1 MADQR
6 PRAQFLLALAAAL
19 LAATLPARASL
30 SVFVGEPFGSFGTMM
45 PLGHTAIYL
54 DHVCADGPLHVRP
67 CQPGESGVV
76 LARYHAIGQYDW
88 LASPVT
94 EFLFALP
101 PATGRAAS
109 IDSPTAHAQPI
120 PTLPTF
126 ATPDIVWHLR
136 EQYRQRYLRA
146 IVPDGQQGVE
156 VGDGRSMGA
165 GELEEWW
172 ESAGMAYNRRVWA
185 YQVATTPEQDARLIA
200 FLNASENH
208 HLYHLQKTN
217 CADFA
222 AQLVN
227 VAFPIPDAS
236 IPKNRAHLAAHND
249 RIADFGLMTPK
260 QVARSL
266 FDYAAAHPELH
277 PRLFE
282 IPQIPGS
289 LPRSRRVRGGAESG
303 LKTKRYLL
311 PLLIL
316 QPEVPAYLAIIYV
329 WHGRWVAGAGAT
341 PLPLGNLPP
350 PDESLPFPPS
360 VATTTAPGTP
370 ATVTETSTSITPR
383 EYPPITVSTLCWL
396 PPISLHE
403 GRHLLRLHSV
413 ATASL
418 LS

>member
-6 PRAQFLLALAAAL
+6 PRAQRLLAQVAAL
-19 LAATLPARASL
+19 AFIALPAHASL

-54 DHVCADGPLHVRP
+54 DHVCADGPLHVRS
-67 CQPGESGVV
+67 CQPGETGVV
-76 LARYHAIGQYDW
+76 LARYHAIGPFDW

-101 PATGRAAS
+101 PASEPAEDHVLTTAQVSTSVGSSSLNKTGSAPPA
-109 IDSPTAHAQPI
+109 
-120 PTLPTF
+120 F
-126 ATPDIVWHLR
+126 ATPDLVWQLR
-136 EQYRQRYLRA
+136 EQYRQRFLRA

-156 VGDGRSMGA
+156 FGDGRSMGA
-165 GELEEWW
+165 GHLEEWW

-208 HLYHLQKTN
+208 HLYHLKKTN

-227 VAFPIPDAS
+227 VAFPIANADDPR
-236 IPKNRAHLAAHND
+236 NHAHLAAHND

-260 QVARSL
+260 EVARSL
-266 FDYAAAHPELH
+266 FDYADLHPELH
-277 PRLFE
+277 PRLWE

-289 LPRSRRVRGGAESG
+289 LQRSRKVRGAAESG

-311 PLLIL
+311 PLLVL
-316 QPEVPAYLAIIYV
+316 QPEVPAYLAIIYL
-329 WHGRWVAGAGAT
+329 WHGRWIAGAGAT
-341 PLPLGNLPP
+341 LLPLGTLPP
-350 PDESLPFPPS
+350 PDEPLPFLPPS
-360 VATTTAPGTP
+360 SIARTTPPP
-370 ATVTETSTSITPR
+370 ATLPTAVAAPAYAIPATA
-383 EYPPITVSTLCWL
+383 VSTL
-396 PPISLHE
+396 
-403 GRHLLRLHSV
+403 R
-413 ATASL
+413 
-418 LS
+418 